1 MEKEVTVGNKKF
13 RGYEIKIGT
22 CGEPPSVYSGSEL
35 AEDSRTEKT
44 LVLIVG
50 ERGYLACGYWNLETA
65 EKFGDCCVIITGVN
79 TIEEMLEKKVVAV
92 SKKAKEVGI
101 NLGMSGREALQ
112 KIT

>member
-13 RGYEIKIGT
+13 RGYEIKI
-22 CGEPPSVYSGSEL
+22 S
-35 AEDSRTEKT
+35 EKT

-65 EKFGDCCVIITGVN
+65 DKFNDCCAIITGVN
-79 TIEEMLEKKVVAV
+79 TVEEMLEKKVVAL